1 MPVAQPVGALANAES
16 QRSVAEVQARMII
29 ARANPRDPRRAMDLI
44 LQDCTRPSLAKDA
57 LYLYSRGGS
66 AISGPSIRLA
76 EASPSAGA
84 TSPRASEVT
93 RANGYSECVVYAGS
107 GDRLIR

>member
-1 MPVAQPVGALANAES
+1 MSDAPAAPKLSDFQARDAANPFGGSMPVAQPVGALANAEL

-57 LYLYSRGGS
+57 L
-66 AISGPSIRLA
+66 
-76 EASPSAGA
+76 
-84 TSPRASEVT
+84 
-93 RANGYSECVVYAGS
+93 NQ
-107 GDRLIR
+107 